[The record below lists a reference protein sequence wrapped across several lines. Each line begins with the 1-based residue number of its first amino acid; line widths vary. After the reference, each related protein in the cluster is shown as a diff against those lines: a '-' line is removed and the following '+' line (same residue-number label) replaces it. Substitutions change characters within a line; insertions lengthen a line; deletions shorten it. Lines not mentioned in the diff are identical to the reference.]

1 MSFKFSNAELHAQK
15 VLEESGIEDPSNYP
29 IENIILGRKAFYK
42 ESPLKGKDG
51 EIVSYGGRSII
62 TVNSNIGV
70 QSKKRFAAA
79 HELGHYELHRN
90 LQPVFSDSEEDM
102 MNWFASGSHEKEANE
117 FASELLMPTNLF
129 KSICEDY
136 YFDHRLIKLL
146 ADNFRVSKTS
156 ALLKFVRFG
165 NHPICLVYCKNNK
178 MQWFKASEDF
188 KFYLEFEK
196 NKNSPENSVANEL
209 FTTNKI
215 YEEHELSQEI
225 WQSTWL
231 SFNKFNEFKKFYE
244 YCLIV
249 KSYNY
254 SLSVIWTD

>member
-1 MSFKFSNAELHAQK
+1 MNFRFSKAELCAQK
-15 VLEESGIEDPSNYP
+15 VLLDSGIEDPSDYP

-42 ESPLKGKDG
+42 ESPLNGKDG
-51 EIVSYGGRSII
+51 EIVSFSGKSII
-62 TVNSNIGV
+62 TINSNILV

-102 MNWFASGSHEKEANE
+102 MNWFISGSHEKEANE
-117 FASELLMPTNLF
+117 FASELLMPSNIF
-129 KSICEDY
+129 KSICDEY

-146 ADNFRVSKTS
+146 SEKFKVSKTA
-156 ALLKFVRFG
+156 ALLKFFRFG

-178 MQWFKASEDF
+178 MQWFKVSDDF

-209 FTTNKI
+209 FISNKI
-215 YEEHELSQEI
+215 YDENELSQEI
-225 WQSTWL
+225 WQSTW
-231 SFNKFNEFKKFYE
+231 FKYNEYNEFKKFYE
-244 YCLIV
+244 YCLNV

-254 SLSVIWTD
+254 SISVIWTD